1 MEKINVKFKGIRVP
15 VIIHKE
21 DGWFVAEIPQLDLAT
36 KGKTI
41 EEAKENVQD
50 LLYEYFR
57 DPDTY
62 KPEPETLMDI
72 EIAMI
77 PVDVPE
83 GVKHKAKTTV

>member
-1 MEKINVKFKGIRVP
+1 MEKINVKFKGVRVP

-21 DGWFVAEIPQLDLAT
+21 DNWYVAEIPQLDLAT

-41 EEAKENVQD
+41 EETKEYVQD

-62 KPEPETLMDI
+62 KPEPEALMDI
-72 EIAMI
+72 DIAL
-77 PVDVPE
+77 VTVPE
-83 GVKHKAKTTV
+83 GVIHKAQTTV